1 MIIFFSVQNFRSLRD
16 NITLDFRATSNSEL
30 AEYYIQE
37 FPDLKLKL
45 LKLAM
50 IYGKNASGKTNI
62 LKALDFLRG
71 FIINKG
77 TDKETPTGVQAFA
90 LDRDKDSVFDVKFVH
105 EDIIYQYQLTLNH
118 TVIVKEH
125 LYHWPRGAKA
135 SVFKRDLKHDGRKTE
150 YIYKWSGSKANK
162 NLIGNLELT
171 VPNQSVLT
179 ALKKYNYS
187 GPMQQAFSWF
197 KSTLAP
203 IVEPNTRLI
212 PWNLHNFLNDSK
224 SCNYTDFYV
233 SQLQLADFIIS
244 NITVKKE
251 EVALADIPIDSALRH
266 LIKTIEKDKEKMP
279 EKVEI
284 TEVLLSHKVADGEF
298 TLNLEEESLGT
309 QRFLEFCGFLCW
321 MQQGNSKI
329 ILIDEI
335 EQSMHEELIRHFI
348 ATYLTYAKDSQLIF
362 TSHNSSILEMKD
374 IIRRDSIWITDRFE
388 DGGTE
393 LSRLTEYP
401 VKKEHSIANLY
412 RKGLIGGKP
421 DISSIS
427 LEGDDET

>member
-1 MIIFFSVQNFRSLRD
+1 MIIYFSVQNFRSLRD
-16 NITLDFRATSNSEL
+16 KIILDFRATANSEL
-30 AEYYIQE
+30 AEHYIEE

-50 IYGKNASGKTNI
+50 IFGKNASGKTNI
-62 LKALDFLRG
+62 LRALDFLRD
-71 FIINKG
+71 FILSKG
-77 TDKETPTGVQAFA
+77 TDKEKPTGVQAFA
-90 LDRDKDSVFDVKFVH
+90 LDRDKDSEFDVKFVH
-105 EDIIYQYQLTLNH
+105 ENIIYQYQLTLNH
-118 TVIVKEH
+118 SVIVKEH

-135 SVFKRDLKHDGRKTE
+135 RVFTRELKQNGQKTE
-150 YIYKWSGSKANK
+150 YKYNWSGSKANK

-187 GPMQQAFSWF
+187 GPMQHTFSWF
-197 KSTLAP
+197 KNTLAP

-212 PWNLHNFLNDSK
+212 HWHLHNFLDNAE

-251 EVALADIPIDSALRH
+251 EVAFADIPMDSVLKH
-266 LIKTIEKDKEKMP
+266 LIKTIEKDKDKIP
-279 EKVEI
+279 EKVEL

-298 TLNLEEESLGT
+298 TLNLDEESAGT

-329 ILIDEI
+329 IPLDEI
-335 EQSMHEELIRHFI
+335 EQSMHEDLIEHFI
-348 ATYLTYAKDSQLIF
+348 ATYLTYAKNSQLIF

-374 IIRRDSIWITDRFE
+374 IIRRDSIWITDRLE
-388 DGGTE
+388 NGSTE

-421 DISSIS
+421 DIGSIK
-427 LEGDDET
+427 LEDKNES